1 MKTFSYHSPKD
12 VKEASKLASSSSMF
26 LAGGMTSIPSM
37 KLGMATYKDV
47 IDLKKIKKLSGIKV
61 SSKTVTIGATT
72 KHAEVAS
79 SKDVQKAIPALA
91 KLAGN
96 IGDAQV
102 RNRGTIGGSISNN
115 DPSACYPSA
124 CMALNAV
131 IHTNERKIEANKFFK
146 GMFETALKK
155 GEIVEAVEFQIPE
168 KADYQKHPNPASRYA
183 IVGVFVAK
191 HKDEVNVAV
200 TGAKSCVY
208 TDKDLD
214 DLLSIVLKYVED
226 PDDAEKEIERFD
238 TGGFD
243 AMSDYVTAN
252 LLRDKDYNDWYNKL
266 HSIKEEEM
274 DDEDM
279 DKAATSAA
287 KQGASI
293 SKIASKLG
301 ETTSEMKSLVNK
313 YKKAQEPEKSEL
325 MARLKELTK
334 IKKEL
339 ESLL

>member
-72 KHAEVAS
+72 KHAEVAA

-155 GEIVEAVEFQIPE
+155 GEIVEAVEFQIL
-168 KADYQKHPNPASRYA
+168 ASSQSSFA
-183 IVGVFVAK
+183 VALVLFELQFLPSR
-191 HKDEVNVAV
+191 H
-200 TGAKSCVY
+200 
-208 TDKDLD
+208 
-214 DLLSIVLKYVED
+214 LLE
-226 PDDAEKEIERFD
+226 
-238 TGGFD
+238 
-243 AMSDYVTAN
+243 TA
-252 LLRDKDYNDWYNKL
+252 L
-266 HSIKEEEM
+266 
-274 DDEDM
+274 
-279 DKAATSAA
+279 
-287 KQGASI
+287 
-293 SKIASKLG
+293 
-301 ETTSEMKSLVNK
+301 
-313 YKKAQEPEKSEL
+313 
-325 MARLKELTK
+325 
-334 IKKEL
+334 
-339 ESLL
+339 

>member
-12 VKEASKLASSSSMF
+12 VKEASQLASSSSMF

-72 KHAEVAS
+72 KHAEVAA

-191 HKDEVNVAV
+191 HKDGVNVAV

-208 TDKDLD
+208 IDKDLSKKLSSDFSSSAIEGIELD
-214 DLLSIVLKYVED
+214 DSEMNSD
-226 PDDAEKEIERFD
+226 MHASAEYR
-238 TGGFD
+238 
-243 AMSDYVTAN
+243 AN
-252 LLRDKDYNDWYNKL
+252 LV
-266 HSIKEEEM
+266 
-274 DDEDM
+274 
-279 DKAATSAA
+279 
-287 KQGASI
+287 
-293 SKIASKLG
+293 
-301 ETTSEMKSLVNK
+301 SL
-313 YKKAQEPEKSEL
+313 YAKKAVE
-325 MARLKELTK
+325 AC
-334 IKKEL
+334 
-339 ESLL
+339 